1 MRTFPLN
8 SGHFSRVRQPKH
20 FLMSRPCVSCP
31 NNRTVNSFLQ
41 LFFLTF
47 RPRHTCPDIF
57 EKGDF
62 FVHCRKN
69 TPPHVTYSNRFC
81 PSTRKTLRR
90 IEIRLQATQG
100 MRCMMYDIMISY
112 SKTSVIVH
120 TISRHFKNLL
130 SGECFWKDAFSLT
143 VFTGYVWTV
152 AVTDRG

>member
-31 NNRTVNSFLQ
+31 NNRIVNSFLQ

-47 RPRHTCPDIF
+47 RAR
-57 EKGDF
+57 
-62 FVHCRKN
+62 
-69 TPPHVTYSNRFC
+69 PHVSGYFWKRRFFCPLCPHVAYSNRFC
-81 PSTRKTLRR
+81 PSTRRR
-90 IEIRLQATQG
+90 CEESKYDCKALQG